1 MASPCLVKL
10 TGRNPIMI
18 DQDTRTV
25 AAHSIEQANGG
36 VSREGIKWNER
47 IRRMRRTTKKLF
59 WNQMEGMKYSQH
71 NQPCNIN

>member
-1 MASPCLVKL
+1 
-10 TGRNPIMI
+10 MI

-47 IRRMRRTTKKLF
+47 IRRRRRTTKKLF
-59 WNQMEGMKYSQH
+59 WNQKEGMKYSQ
-71 NQPCNIN
+71 Q